1 MENCISFPH
10 PCGAGVPSVSGR
22 LHQHNPTALI
32 AKRDHVLHWYFVH
45 RRFTTCHRS
54 PRSSPRPAA
63 RWVDCVTYRLGGG
76 WSRWSLIT
84 CIGPPEQRLTNLAAC
99 DNRHVF
105 SHSSRGSTSESR
117 CGQGHICRQARG
129 QGSSL
134 ASGRPWSP
142 LAYMYY
148 FNLCL

>member
-1 MENCISFPH
+1 MSRLCLDVFTSTIPLLLSLNVTMCRIGTLCTGGLPPAIGPRDPH
-10 PCGAGVPSVSGR
+10 PGQLPAGR
-22 LHQHNPTALI
+22 AALLTDW
-32 AKRDHVLHWYFVH
+32 A
-45 RRFTTCHRS
+45 
-54 PRSSPRPAA
+54 
-63 RWVDCVTYRLGGG
+63 GGG
-76 WSRWSLIT
+76 RSLWSLTT